1 MPKSYLNINNFG
13 LGINNVKNPRDLKN
27 GESANLENFNVSK
40 NGELIPR
47 GAFSNAT
54 NGTGV
59 EIISNG
65 QEVDNLTTSITAGH
79 GLFYFESDSPLG
91 VRGVSV
97 NTNGTTGT
105 ISDDPDGNAKYT
117 VCFYDNNKIFVNKDN
132 FFRDNAAFY
141 TSSDGI
147 YTDVLPFKIMI
158 SGAEESSNNGTFTVV
173 DILSLIDGAQIT
185 VESSNSHTMS
195 SSKISAVLVLSES
208 TLTSENVANGRQIS
222 FKAAGFVGDYALAMG
237 RDTAGANAVDIFF
250 ESNGSWTSGAI
261 TPRPSSPGLNEGSSE
276 FVFHYAENVLRVAD
290 GFFKEDSIPKWYGFI
305 DRKHLAVGL
314 GATGTTYAH
323 EINPAFYEADN
334 NLSTPTSAN
343 YTAEGSVNGSAEF
356 PSSGKGWGL
365 SVYEDSEDGDWMAG
379 TYKFACSFIY
389 DGNQESLL
397 KEFDA
402 TQAIS
407 VSGKSIIINVYAKDD
422 GTNHYANRI
431 TGGRIY
437 IKESDTAEAT
447 SVGEPY
453 SLLADIDITN
463 GVRTSLDSDYQGW
476 TLDGAGEYRITTNS
490 TEANRGNAYWKLKL
504 KSPNIDTYETI
515 NGYSSTLKQISF
527 GQRGSGYKT
536 SLIAGRRT
544 FVANVLYDEDNSSS
558 SNSSSD
564 FKHYG
569 DRIMY
574 SEIGK
579 FDTFP
584 SHNYIDVVLG
594 DGEDYVKL
602 AYFAD
607 RILAYKQRTLQIIN
621 IASPSPSNWF
631 LEKTVPY
638 VGVKYPYSVCEC
650 ELGVIWANRNGAYL
664 FDGNSVNEITEGKLA
679 DKGNTVYSSSGWNAF
694 SSSGIHTISVGY
706 IPESKQAIFID
717 RVGVANHAFYYDFR
731 YRAWYYGKY
740 AAPNSS
746 DSFSPLMSNF
756 VNNSEGALIT
766 AYDTQ
771 STNLGDAGT
780 GKIVFT
786 EYGSAETTHNH
797 YVLQTADYDFGQPGL
812 SKKVYAI
819 YMHYRH
825 SNSNAIDDSKIE
837 YMINNNGTWTS
848 FNGSTNAIVQTHS
861 SSNNYNVVKL
871 PLSSSAIICQS
882 IAFKFDLTSLTE
894 VTKFSIN
901 DIVVEYR
908 VIRKRA
914 A

>member
-1 MPKSYLNINNFG
+1 MPKSYFSINNFG

-47 GAFSNAT
+47 GAFNSNT
-54 NGTGV
+54 DGTGV
-59 EIISNG
+59 EIINNG

-79 GLFYFESDSPLG
+79 GLFYFESDNPVG
-91 VRGVSV
+91 VRGTAI
-97 NTNGTTGT
+97 NANGATGT
-105 ISDDPDGNAKYT
+105 IADDPDGNAKYT
-117 VCFYDNNKIFVNKDN
+117 VCFFDDNLIFVNHDN
-132 FFRDNAAFY
+132 FWRDKAGFY
-141 TSSDGI
+141 TSSDNI
-147 YTDVLPFKIMI
+147 TTDVLPFKIVI
-158 SGAEESSNNGTFTVV
+158 SGAEESSNNGTFTVIA
-173 DILSLIDGAQIT
+173 ILSLVNGAQIS

-195 SSKISAVLVLSES
+195 SSKVSSVLKLAES
-208 TLTSENVANGRQIS
+208 TLTSENVADGRSIS
-222 FKAAGFVGDYALAMG
+222 FKAAGFVGDFALAMG
-237 RDTAGANAVDIFF
+237 RNTAGTNAVDVFF
-250 ESNGSWTSGAI
+250 ESDGAWTSGAI
-261 TPRPSSPGLNEGSSE
+261 TPRPSQPGISEGDSE

-290 GFFKEDSIPKWYGFI
+290 GFFKEDSTPKWYGFI
-305 DRKHLAVGL
+305 ERNHLALGL
-314 GATGTTYAH
+314 GTSTPSYSYQ
-323 EINPAFYEADN
+323 IYPAFYEEDN
-334 NLSTPTSAN
+334 NLFTPTSAN
-343 YTAEGSVNGSAEF
+343 YTAEGSVDGSAEF
-356 PSSGKGWGL
+356 PSSGAGWGL
-365 SVYEDSEDGDWMAG
+365 SVHESSENGDWMSG

-402 TQAIS
+402 TQVIS
-407 VSGKSIIINVYAKDD
+407 NDGKSILVNVYAKDD

-437 IKESDTAEAT
+437 IKESDSNEAT
-447 SVGEPY
+447 NVGEPY
-453 SLLADIDITN
+453 SLLADIDILI
-463 GVRTSLDSDYQGW
+463 GVRTSLDSDYEAW
-476 TLDGAGEYRITTNS
+476 SADGAGEYRVTKDS
-490 TEANRGNAYWKLKL
+490 VEANRGNAHWRLKL

-527 GQRGSGYKT
+527 GQLGSGYKT
-536 SLIAGRRT
+536 SLVAGRRT
-544 FVANVLYDEDNSSS
+544 FVANVLYDEDNSSGS
-558 SNSSSD
+558 IGNSD

-584 SHNYIDVVLG
+584 SHNFIDVVLG

-664 FDGNSVNEITEGKLA
+664 FDGNSVSEITEGKLA

-694 SSSGIHTISVGY
+694 SSSGVHTISVGY

-717 RVGVANHAFYYDFR
+717 RVAVANHAFYYDFR
-731 YRAWYYGKY
+731 YRSWYYGKY

-746 DSFSPLMSNF
+746 DSFSPSMSNF
-756 VNNSEGALIT
+756 INNSEGTLIT

-771 STNLGDAGT
+771 TTNLGDAGT

-786 EYGSAETTHNH
+786 EYSSAENSHAH

-825 SNSNAIDDSKIE
+825 SNTNAIDDSKIE
-837 YMINNNGTWTS
+837 YMLDNNGTWTVFS
-848 FNGSTNAIVQTHS
+848 GSTNAIVQTHAT
-861 SSNNYNVVKL
+861 SNNYKVVKL
-871 PLSSSAIICQS
+871 PLSSSPVTCQS
-882 IAFKFDLTSLTE
+882 LAFKFNLTSLTAA
-894 VTKFSIN
+894 TKFAIN
-901 DIVVEYR
+901 DFVVEYR
-908 VIRKRA
+908 VLAKRA
-914 A
+914 T